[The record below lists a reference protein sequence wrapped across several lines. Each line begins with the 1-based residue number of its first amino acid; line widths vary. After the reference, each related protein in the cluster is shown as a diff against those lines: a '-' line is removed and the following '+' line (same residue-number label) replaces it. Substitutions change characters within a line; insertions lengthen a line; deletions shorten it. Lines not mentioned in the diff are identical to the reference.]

1 MVQKYQDQLT
11 AFLVAQV
18 KLNGL
23 LGVNGTNKVS
33 CWTVRKM
40 LEQWRGVYSS
50 FMTYEPCLQDSMV
63 TFILERDVELEQ
75 GLNETLESLMA
86 IDLLEIFERE
96 NIESNELKDLDLND
110 LIHLGVTLE
119 RAQKFLNNRQ
129 NEDERKK
136 KLEKMLQ
143 DVDCAELYGCLVGK
157 GYTAETV
164 LSINYD
170 ILKEIGLSFQ
180 ERKKVLKKIND
191 EKSKLGNVS
200 RIISKLVQMFP
211 ILYLILQVHK
221 SKLLFFYFIHFR
233 YFEWR

>member
-1 MVQKYQDQLT
+1 MKNITDAISSEETNSVHDAITSEPEKGS
-11 AFLVAQV
+11 FPFI
-18 KLNGL
+18 
-23 LGVNGTNKVS
+23 GT
-33 CWTVRKM
+33 
-40 LEQWRGVYSS
+40 QSS
-50 FMTYEPCLQDSMV
+50 LINIKFVTYKPSPQDSI
-63 TFILERDVELEQ
+63 FYWILEWGVELKK
-75 GLNETLESLMA
+75 GLEETLESLKA
-86 IDLLEIFERE
+86 IDLLEIFGGE
-96 NIESNELKDLDLND
+96 NIEPNELMDLDLND
-110 LIHLGVTLE
+110 LIHLGVSSE
-119 RAQKFLNNRQ
+119 RAQEFLNSRQ

-200 RIISKLVQMFP
+200 RIISKLVQNV
-211 ILYLILQVHK
+211 I
-221 SKLLFFYFIHFR
+221 
-233 YFEWR
+233 